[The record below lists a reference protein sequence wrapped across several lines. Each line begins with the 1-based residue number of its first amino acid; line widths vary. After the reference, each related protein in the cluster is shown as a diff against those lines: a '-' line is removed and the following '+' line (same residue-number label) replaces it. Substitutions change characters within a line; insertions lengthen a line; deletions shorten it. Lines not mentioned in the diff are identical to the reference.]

1 MIPLDSSYPAQAAPV
16 KNKRHLDGVLP
27 GTRLTAVSLCCTLL
41 SCCAGG
47 PSVQPPR
54 EVPAAFQYG
63 TAREGSWPAQDWYR
77 GFGSEEL
84 NGFVDLAVSNNGDL
98 AAARERVLQA
108 DARARQAGA
117 AILPSVDANAN
128 ANYLSGHSQQ
138 GSGHELDWLAMLSAS
153 YEVDFWGKNR
163 AGARAAAFEAAASRA
178 ERDTVALTMLGGVA
192 DEYFQVLALRER
204 IAIAQSNR
212 DNAQKVL
219 AVVQARFDGG
229 VANPVDLA
237 AQKAALY
244 SAQIALSDLEQSEV
258 EARAALAVLLGRM
271 PENFQV
277 EGRSLDPLTEPA
289 VAAGLP
295 SELLTRRPDVVM
307 AEANLRAASAN
318 LTAAR
323 AAMLPSL
330 ALTAGAGVQNPA
342 LPATVLTIAGA
353 GPSLALTANLTQPIF
368 NHGKLRAQRDETA
381 AREREL
387 LVAYRSAVLAA
398 LVDVEKALSAL
409 QHLNAERDFESG
421 NLAESERAFEG
432 AQLRYQKGSGD
443 FRTLLEAQRTLY
455 SARDQFTQYRLAR
468 LEGLIALCKALGGGW
483 SSASAASS

>member
-1 MIPLDSSYPAQAAPV
+1 M
-16 KNKRHLDGVLP
+16 
-27 GTRLTAVSLCCTLL
+27 
-41 SCCAGG
+41 
-47 PSVQPPR
+47 QPPR

-229 VANPVDLA
+229 AANPVDLA

-295 SELLTRRPDVVM
+295 SELLTRRPDVVR

-409 QHLNAERDFESG
+409 QHLNVERDFESG